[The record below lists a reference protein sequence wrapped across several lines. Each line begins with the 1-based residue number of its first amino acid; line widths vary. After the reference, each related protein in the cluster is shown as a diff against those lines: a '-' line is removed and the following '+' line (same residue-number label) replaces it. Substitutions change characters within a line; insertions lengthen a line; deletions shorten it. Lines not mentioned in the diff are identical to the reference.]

1 MDNSKIARKIALE
14 YYEYSEGVEGNLL
27 DWDSSPLAN
36 HLYQEFYDFE
46 ADVGCIIRMADP
58 GVIATVI
65 DHAGDEDFNRAFWT
79 MVQDFLDKK
88 MEAGEAA
95 PSE

>member
-1 MDNSKIARKIALE
+1 MDNSKMARKIALDYFE
-14 YYEYSEGVEGNLL
+14 YYEGAEGSLL
-27 DWDSSPLAN
+27 DWNSSHLAN

-46 ADVGCIIRMADP
+46 EVTGHILSMADP

-65 DHAGDEDFNRAFWT
+65 DHAGDEDFNQAFWT
-79 MVQDFLDKK
+79 MVQDFLDRK